1 MVNFTDNEILAIRDR
16 AHAALTEGGNMALGY
31 ELDVAFGRAM
41 AEATLEKIAKAAPEP
56 VRHVTIAG
64 VDR

>member
-16 AHAALTEGGNMALGY
+16 AHAALTEGGNVALGY

-41 AEATLEKIAKAAPEP
+41 VEAVLEKTAKAAPVP
-56 VRHVTIAG
+56 VRHITTAG
-64 VDR
+64 GAL